1 MYKGPIRRKYDG
13 SGSQQRML
21 DALKNRKNLE
31 TDPDKMK
38 TYPRIPFQRS
48 ISLRPRATP
57 MEAER
62 YFQLNFEQDLDDWI
76 KKGFSAPSVDELAG
90 ILNETSL
97 KKLGAT
103 EVKVLNMGQGNKLS
117 RIVAWTFV
125 S

>member
-62 YFQLNFEQDLDDWI
+62 YF
-76 KKGFSAPSVDELAG
+76 
-90 ILNETSL
+90 
-97 KKLGAT
+97 
-103 EVKVLNMGQGNKLS
+103 
-117 RIVAWTFV
+117 
-125 S
+125 